1 MLPEI
6 LKDPRLYEQTDMRYF
21 EPKLAQHMGC
31 MLNEYLYYFYY
42 REKALQNI
50 QKTGETRGERIK
62 RINDCMLQELGRYDA
77 GKDFDKMLEIYR
89 DHTYMR
95 ESNYMQGE
103 TSVARDDACIP
114 KFDLSTKDE
123 GGYAGVAL
131 ALMRAKIT
139 GKEGEMILCMPNQG
153 TVDWLKDTD
162 VIEVSCH
169 ISKAGAVP
177 KPGPYTLPQSAKQ
190 LICAVKYYER
200 TAAQAIVERNAK
212 KAIDALMVNPL
223 VNSYSLAEELL
234 REYLEIY
241 EEYTGGWKV

>member
-1 MLPEI
+1 
-6 LKDPRLYEQTDMRYF
+6 
-21 EPKLAQHMGC
+21 
-31 MLNEYLYYFYY
+31 
-42 REKALQNI
+42 
-50 QKTGETRGERIK
+50 
-62 RINDCMLQELGRYDA
+62 MLQELGRYDA
-77 GKDFDKMLEIYR
+77 GKDFDKMLKIYS

-103 TSVARDDACIP
+103 TSVARDDTCIP
-114 KFDLSTKDE
+114 RFDLNTKDE

-139 GKEGEMILCMPNQG
+139 GKEGEMILCMPNKG

-169 ISKAGAVP
+169 ISEAGAVP
-177 KPGPYTLPQSAKQ
+177 KTGPYTLPESSKQ

-200 TAAQAIVERNAK
+200 TAAQAIVERNAE

-234 REYLEIY
+234 REYLGIY